1 MNNFP
6 SASRTGEPEERH
18 LFLIPRP
25 LIAIPLGLNLFS
37 WVPGFLIHP
46 QAASWIIQNL
56 GGPDPVDSNLHP
68 GRFLIALLAP
78 QACLGIETNQY
89 YSNMSQRIAFLFS
102 GQGAQTVGMGKDLAE
117 QYPAIANLFQRA
129 DTFLKRPLSQLM
141 FEGPQEELTQTVH
154 CQPALYVHGAAC
166 LAAFLHEMG
175 GELPGVV
182 ATAGLSLGEFTAH
195 AAAGTFDFETG
206 LSLVSQRAQFMQE
219 ACEST
224 EGTMAAMIG
233 AEENIVRDL
242 AAETDVDIANLNAP
256 GQIVISGERA
266 KVELAVS
273 LAKEHGI
280 RRATLLNVAGAYHS
294 RLMNSAYVRLGEVL
308 EKTSFETPQ
317 YKVICNVDAKP
328 VSEPVEIRNALR
340 EQVTSSVRWTESM
353 EYLLDVEKIDL
364 FIEFGPGG
372 VLAGLF
378 GRIRKGTNVLSIS
391 DVPSLQT
398 AVAALKG

>member
-1 MNNFP
+1 
-6 SASRTGEPEERH
+6 
-18 LFLIPRP
+18 
-25 LIAIPLGLNLFS
+25 
-37 WVPGFLIHP
+37 
-46 QAASWIIQNL
+46 
-56 GGPDPVDSNLHP
+56 
-68 GRFLIALLAP
+68 
-78 QACLGIETNQY
+78 
-89 YSNMSQRIAFLFS
+89 MSQRIAFLFS

-117 QYPAIANLFQRA
+117 QYPIVADLFRRA
-129 DTFLKRPLSQLM
+129 DALLPQPLSPLM
-141 FEGPQEELTQTVH
+141 FEGPQEELTKTVH
-154 CQPALYVHGAAC
+154 CQPALYVHGSAC
-166 LAAFLHEMG
+166 LAAFLQEMG

-195 AAAGTFDFETG
+195 AAASTFDFETG
-206 LSLVSQRAQFMQE
+206 LSLVAQRAQFMQD

-224 EGTMAAMIG
+224 EGAMAAMIG
-233 AEENIVRDL
+233 SEENIVRNL

-273 LAKEHGI
+273 LAKDHGI

-294 RLMNSAYVRLGEVL
+294 RLMNSAYVRLGKVL
-308 EKTSFETPQ
+308 EATEFATPKYQ
-317 YKVICNVDAKP
+317 VICNVDAKP
-328 VSEPVEIRNALR
+328 VATSAAIRDALR
-340 EQVTSSVRWTESM
+340 EQVTSSVRWAESM

-398 AVAALKG
+398 AVSILKG

>member
-1 MNNFP
+1 
-6 SASRTGEPEERH
+6 
-18 LFLIPRP
+18 
-25 LIAIPLGLNLFS
+25 
-37 WVPGFLIHP
+37 
-46 QAASWIIQNL
+46 
-56 GGPDPVDSNLHP
+56 
-68 GRFLIALLAP
+68 
-78 QACLGIETNQY
+78 
-89 YSNMSQRIAFLFS
+89 MSKRIAFLFS
-102 GQGAQTVGMGKDLAE
+102 GQGAQSVGMGKDLAE
-117 QYPAIANLFQRA
+117 QYPVAADLIRRA
-129 DTFLKRPLSQLM
+129 DAQLARPLSHLM
-141 FEGPQEELTQTVH
+141 FEGPQEELTQTVN
-154 CQPALYVHGAAC
+154 CQPALYVHGSAC
-166 LAAFLHEMG
+166 LAAFLQEIG
-175 GELPGVV
+175 SSLPGEVI

-206 LSLVSQRAQFMQE
+206 LSLVAQRAQFMQE

-233 AEENIVRDL
+233 AEENDVRNL

-273 LAKEHGI
+273 LAKDHNI

-294 RLMNSAYVRLGEVL
+294 RLMNSAYVRLGKVL
-308 EKTSFETPQ
+308 ETTDFLQPKYQ
-317 YKVICNVDAKP
+317 VICNVDAKP
-328 VSEPVEIRNALR
+328 VSEAAA
-340 EQVTSSVRWTESM
+340 SSVRWTESM

-378 GRIRKGTNVLSIS
+378 GRIRKGTHVLSVS